1 MPVPKEPHA
10 TFPITLKTTP
20 VNFTTSKIDAIYTT
34 NADFRI
40 NPFIR
45 IT

>member
-1 MPVPKEPHA
+1 MLVPKELDA
-10 TFPITLKTTP
+10 TFPTTLKTIR
-20 VNFTTSKIDAIYTT
+20 VNFTISKIDAIYTM
-34 NADFRI
+34 NADFRT